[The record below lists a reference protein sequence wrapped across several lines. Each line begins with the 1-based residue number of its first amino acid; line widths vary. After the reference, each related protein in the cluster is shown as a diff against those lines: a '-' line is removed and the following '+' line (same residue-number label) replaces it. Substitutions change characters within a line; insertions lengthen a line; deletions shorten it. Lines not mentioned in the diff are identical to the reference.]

1 MIGLKR
7 WVKNFFGLS
16 HAQVNGFVI
25 LIPILAIILFSEPL
39 WHWYVSRQ
47 EEDFSGDRAKL
58 DSLIALW
65 GAKTLEE
72 RGDSYGV
79 DPGRTDLFVFNPN
92 DATVEELVAL
102 GFPSTLS
109 ARIAHYREKGGKFTI
124 KADLLKIYGI
134 DTSFFRQLY
143 AFIDL
148 PEKSERKKTVK
159 EYNQYAIEKSLP
171 DSKFDLNQADTSQ
184 LKKIFGI
191 GDRLSSRIVKY
202 RDALGGFTTFDQVR
216 EVYGLDSAVVKRLI
230 NSSFLEDDFQPFKIN
245 INTADETA
253 MATHPYITKTVAR
266 AIVAYRFQHG
276 EFETLDDLR
285 KIHALDD
292 QTIQKIAPYL
302 TLDD

>member
-1 MIGLKR
+1 MIRLKR

-25 LIPILAIILFSEPL
+25 LIPLLAIILFSEPV
-39 WHWYVSRQ
+39 WHWYVSHQ
-47 EEDFSGDRAKL
+47 EEDFSGNRAKL

-65 GAKTLEE
+65 ETKTPKE
-72 RGDSYGV
+72 RADSSGV
-79 DPGRTDLFVFNPN
+79 APGITDLFVFDPN
-92 DATVEELVAL
+92 NATVEELVAL
-102 GFPSTLS
+102 GFSSTLS
-109 ARIAHYREKGGKFTI
+109 ARIARYREKGGKFTI

-134 DTSFFRQLY
+134 DTSFFRQRY

-148 PEKSERKKTVK
+148 PEKSERKEKAK
-159 EYNQYAIEKSLP
+159 EYSQFAIEKSSP
-171 DSKFDLNQADTSQ
+171 DLMFDLNQADTSQ

-191 GDRLSSRIVKY
+191 GDRLSMRIVKY

-216 EVYGLDSAVVKRLI
+216 EVYGLDSAVIDRLI
-230 NSSFLEDDFQPFKIN
+230 NSSFLKDDFQPTKIN

-253 MATHPYITKTVAR
+253 MATHPYIRKAAAR

-276 EFETLDDLR
+276 EFEALDDLR

-292 QTIQKIAPYL
+292 ETIQKIAPYL
-302 TLDD
+302 TLGD